1 MDALSNFEKIMN
13 TLVWEQQPRST
24 RNYLCSTPNCYSTCG
39 VEHSIGRVLSLF
51 PRQLGSCSECK
62 HPHLFHYHLYSEW
75 VQVVQKTQVSVDD
88 NIKTKWEAAKDE
100 KEKAEAL
107 VASCKGALEDLSR
120 SMDEAMD
127 ELVRLAAEYA
137 HLSLSGSFTAH
148 LEKAILLMEQ
158 RCKTMEEKGLGVE
171 QLAKMRGSV
180 KQMKERR
187 DLIRYAIRTW
197 KVKEAMQ
204 EGVQMVRRAQ
214 EGVLRVKV
222 DIHEGLS
229 EVWEKVMGGQ
239 LETWS
244 SGR

>member
-1 MDALSNFEKIMN
+1 MDGFSNFEKIMN
-13 TLVWEQQPRST
+13 TLVWEQQPHST

-39 VEHSIGRVLSLF
+39 MEHSIGRVISLF
-51 PRQLGSCSECK
+51 PRQLASCSECK

-75 VQVVQKTQVSVDD
+75 VQVQKTQVSVDD

-107 VASCKGALEDLSR
+107 VSTCRGALEDLSR
-120 SMDEAMD
+120 SMDEAM
-127 ELVRLAAEYA
+127 EESVRLAAEYA
-137 HLSLSGSFTAH
+137 HLSLSGSFSAH

-158 RCKTMEEKGLGVE
+158 RCKTMDEKGVGVE
-171 QLAKMRGSV
+171 QLAKMRCSV
-180 KQMKERR
+180 KEMKERL
-187 DLIRYAIRTW
+187 DLIRYASRTW

-204 EGVQMVRRAQ
+204 EGVQMVRWVQ

-229 EVWEKVMGGQ
+229 DVWEKVIGVQ
-239 LETWS
+239 
-244 SGR
+244 